1 MFGINT
7 GKKERK
13 KKSEESQKVQKCTLN
28 KSISVSR
35 LLGLLLVQVRHAG
48 RWYNEARQALG
59 VAFGS

>member
-1 MFGINT
+1 ML
-7 GKKERK
+7 ERK
-13 KKSEESQKVQKCTLN
+13 KEKQSEESQKVQKCTLN

-48 RWYNEARQALG
+48 RWYDEARQALG